1 MGERRQTLECGR
13 ARYLPSL
20 IALLSLFVQPPS
32 HLQSVLH
39 RSPVRWHLQ
48 LPLQATTQPQWR
60 SSEHAW
66 LTSARSVQNGTHWLV
81 LVFHSQPQS
90 LGFGIS
96 GILESDCFQIK
107 AAAKRARLACWNKAC
122 WVGGIESSD
131 FRLCVNITFI
141 ASFSNSASQ
150 FLLCRSTVRR
160 SRRRICSESSM
171 RLVGSWINATKVLVT
186 LG

>member
-1 MGERRQTLECGR
+1 MGDCGR

-20 IALLSLFVQPPS
+20 IALLSLFVQP
-32 HLQSVLH
+32 LH
-39 RSPVRWHLQ
+39 ICRVGCIGVQFDGTYNCPCRPRHNHNGGAVNMRGWH
-48 LPLQATTQPQWR
+48 AF
-60 SSEHAW
+60 
-66 LTSARSVQNGTHWLV
+66 ARSVQTGTHWLV

-90 LGFGIS
+90 LGFGMV

-107 AAAKRARLACWNKAC
+107 AAAERARLACWNKAC

-141 ASFSNSASQ
+141 ASFSNWASQ
-150 FLLCRSTVRR
+150 FLLYTSTVQR
-160 SRRRICSESSM
+160 SRCRICSESSM
-171 RLVGSWINATKVLVT
+171 RLLGSWIIATNVMVT